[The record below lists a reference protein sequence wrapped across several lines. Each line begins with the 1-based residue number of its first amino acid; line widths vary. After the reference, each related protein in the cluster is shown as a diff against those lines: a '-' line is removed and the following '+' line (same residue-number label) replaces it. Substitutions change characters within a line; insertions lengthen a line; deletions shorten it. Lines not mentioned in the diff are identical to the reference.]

1 MAYEVAVLQQWL
13 YGTLG
18 SACASINLGGTPVY
32 SPLAPEGCSFPYYRY
47 QVLSAQDDVAIAPRR
62 VHTIYVVRVAAVTGG
77 TANVSL
83 LGGTPSLATMMGTA
97 DAYLDNAQT
106 TYGGQRIVVLR
117 EEQIGPLSY
126 VEVGETFMELAGRY
140 RCWLSNS

>member
-18 SACASINLGGTPVY
+18 SACASISLGGTPVY
-32 SPLAPEGCSFPYYRY
+32 SPLAPEGCTFPYYRY
-47 QVLSAQDDVAIAPRR
+47 QVLSAQDDVALAPRR

-77 TANVSL
+77 TANISL

-97 DAYLDNAQT
+97 DAYLDAANVTYSGQHINA
-106 TYGGQRIVVLR
+106 LR
-117 EEQIGPLSY
+117 EEQVGPLAY
-126 VEVGETFMELAGRY
+126 VEVGVPYLELAGRY
-140 RCWLSNS
+140 RVWMHDS